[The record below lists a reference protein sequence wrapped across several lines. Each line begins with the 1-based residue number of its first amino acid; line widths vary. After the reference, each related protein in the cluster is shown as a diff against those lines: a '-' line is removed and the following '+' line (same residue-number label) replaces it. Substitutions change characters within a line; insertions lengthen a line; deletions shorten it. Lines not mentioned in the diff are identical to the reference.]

1 MTIRTL
7 ILALMLAASTAT
19 LHLQIPFPTGIDCT
33 GPDKPAECHLRAD
46 VQAREREEQRKK
58 DEARKK
64 IEHAGK

>member
-33 GPDKPAECHLRAD
+33 GPDKPAECDDLPKPKP
-46 VQAREREEQRKK
+46 ETP
-58 DEARKK
+58 
-64 IEHAGK
+64 GS